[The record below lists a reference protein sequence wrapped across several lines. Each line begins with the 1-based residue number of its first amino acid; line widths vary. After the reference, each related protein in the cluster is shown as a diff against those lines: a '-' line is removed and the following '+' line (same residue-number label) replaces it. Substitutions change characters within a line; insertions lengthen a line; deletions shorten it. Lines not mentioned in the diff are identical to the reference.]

1 MIVKGQQALGGPHPG
16 VRVARVVAVVRRDK
30 EFSTLARVTQ
40 PAMML
45 QVDNPLRVAGANAPS
60 ATWDFSAI

>member
-1 MIVKGQQALGGPHPG
+1 
-16 VRVARVVAVVRRDK
+16 VVAVVRRDK

-45 QVDNPLRVAGANAPS
+45 QVDNPLRVAGAQRAFSPVGFLNHLAPVL
-60 ATWDFSAI
+60 ARNFAVFLAHLTV